1 MKFLGLIAIAVAGV
15 LASGASDSL
24 RKLEKVPMLIFGP
37 PSLGAF
43 LPPVIKAKKFDEKH
57 GIDIVFTERPPDA
70 YIVQFNTG
78 EFQLGG
84 SAALLNVGLAVEK
97 GVKVVY
103 LFNIFNYWSYVVTS
117 RPDVK
122 TLKDLEGKEMAA
134 AKSTSALPNHDVVRQ
149 TARRRH
155 GQGRGGEHGTARLGE
170 LHSR

>member
-1 MKFLGLIAIAVAGV
+1 MKFLGLIAVAVGSV
-15 LASGASDSL
+15 LASGQAFAQTH
-24 RKLEKVPMLIFGP
+24 EKVPMLIFGP

-78 EFQLGG
+78 ESQLGG

-103 LFNIFNYWSYVVTS
+103 LFNVFNLVLRRDITS
-117 RPDVK
+117 RCEDVEGSGRQGDRCRQKHVGLPD
-122 TLKDLEGKEMAA
+122 
-134 AKSTSALPNHDVVRQ
+134 HDVVRQ
-149 TARRRH
+149 ATGRRY
-155 GQGRGGEHGTARLGE
+155 G
-170 LHSR
+170 